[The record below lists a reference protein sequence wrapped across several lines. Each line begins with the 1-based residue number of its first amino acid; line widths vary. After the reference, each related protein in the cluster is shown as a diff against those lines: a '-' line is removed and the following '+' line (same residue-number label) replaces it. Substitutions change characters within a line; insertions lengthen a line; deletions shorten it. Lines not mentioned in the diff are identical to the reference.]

1 MDLRKYNLSKGMIT
15 LTEALFA
22 DADPVNNILIPE
34 LALWQGYLSTMRAEC
49 DALYIA
55 SPGTTDPSLMKR
67 LIDENKVSVADGVKN
82 AYAILDPT
90 YTISTFQSQ
99 CDDGGKFNLA
109 LDWNIALE
117 YILQG
122 SLDPAPPDWVN
133 TWSPAKAAAIVA
145 WPDYGTF
152 RQLLGNYM
160 TFGGFATI

>member
-1 MDLRKYNLSKGMIT
+1 MELRKYNLSRGMIT

-34 LALWQGYLSTMRAEC
+34 LALWQGYLTTMRSEC
-49 DALYIA
+49 DALYLA
-55 SPGTTDPSLMKR
+55 APGTSDPSLMKR
-67 LIDENKVSVADGVKN
+67 LIDDSKLSVADGVKK
-82 AYAILDPT
+82 AYNTLDPT

-99 CDDGGKFNLA
+99 CDDGNKFNLA

-122 SLDPAPPDWVN
+122 SMDPAPPDWVA
-133 TWSPAKAAAIVA
+133 TWNPVKAAAIVA

-152 RQLLGNYM
+152 RQVLGNYM
-160 TFGGFATI
+160 TFGGWATI

>member
-1 MDLRKYNLSKGMIT
+1 MIT

-34 LALWQGYLSTMRAEC
+34 LALWQGYLTTMRSEC
-49 DALYIA
+49 DALYLA
-55 SPGTTDPSLMKR
+55 APGTSDPSLMKR
-67 LIDENKVSVADGVKN
+67 LIDDSKLSVADGVKN
-82 AYAILDPT
+82 AYNTLDPT

-99 CDDGGKFNLA
+99 CDDGNKFNLA

-122 SLDPAPPDWVN
+122 SMDPAPPDWVA
-133 TWSPAKAAAIVA
+133 TWNPVKAAAIVA

-152 RQLLGNYM
+152 RQVLRNYM
-160 TFGGFATI
+160 TFGGWATI

>member
-1 MDLRKYNLSKGMIT
+1 MIT

-34 LALWQGYLSTMRAEC
+34 LALWQGYLTTMRSEC
-49 DALYIA
+49 DALYLA
-55 SPGTTDPSLMKR
+55 APGTSDPSLMKR
-67 LIDENKVSVADGVKN
+67 LIDDSKLSVADGVKN
-82 AYAILDPT
+82 AYNTLDPT

-99 CDDGGKFNLA
+99 CDDGNKFNLA

-122 SLDPAPPDWVN
+122 SMDPAQPDWVA
-133 TWSPAKAAAIVA
+133 TWNPVKAAAIVA

-152 RQLLGNYM
+152 RHVLGNYM
-160 TFGGFATI
+160 TFGGWATI